1 MMSNRMKKF
10 FQPLRE
16 EYNNK
21 NNKVTLVGA
30 LIIFPAVM
38 LGRKVGSIWVLF
50 GIVLL
55 WWIIVVFTYLSYRYY
70 KSK

>member
-1 MMSNRMKKF
+1 MREF

-16 EYNNK
+16 EYNK
-21 NNKVTLVGA
+21 KITIIGS

-55 WWIIVVFTYLSYRYY
+55 WWIIVVFTYLTYRYL

>member
-16 EYNNK
+16 EY